1 LGRGENVDGLF
12 AAEAAAGDVVAR
24 PELVGLS
31 SASEQDNI
39 SSSQPSQAPMKAT
52 VSSEAKLALPLVKR
66 AVRGGSRYD
75 AGTRIELTPLRT
87 TPDLLYT
94 FTCDSCSTIA

>member
-1 LGRGENVDGLF
+1 
-12 AAEAAAGDVVAR
+12 
-24 PELVGLS
+24 
-31 SASEQDNI
+31 
-39 SSSQPSQAPMKAT
+39 MKAT